1 MLHGCGGSAILSERK
16 REGRRGERKR
26 EGGREGSRGDEPERL
41 EDEAEMTAVFER
53 AEQPDDVLLVVRV
66 GVPQLAQDLRLFQ
79 PGFVPVPF
87 EQGGGRASVLG
98 FSFLCNK

>member
-1 MLHGCGGSAILSERK
+1 
-16 REGRRGERKR
+16 
-26 EGGREGSRGDEPERL
+26 
-41 EDEAEMTAVFER
+41 MTAVFER

-87 EQGGGRASVLG
+87 KEGSA
-98 FSFLCNK
+98 